1 MNIAAWIGFPL
12 FGYLM
17 GSLPFALWVTRLVKG
32 IDVRDGGSGHVTS
45 TNTIRQ
51 AGFAPGALVLL
62 LDIGKGF
69 LPTFLAARSDS
80 PDLLIVLTAAMGVVG
95 HCWPVFAQFR
105 GGMGLAVTAGSY
117 LAVEP
122 IGFAIGTAVL
132 IALTLIIH
140 HSARAAFFAA
150 FVIPVAMWVL
160 GFRDTIL
167 FVAIG
172 TGLVVAIRFT
182 IDWNREY
189 RELWLDR
196 DKESP

>member
-1 MNIAAWIGFPL
+1 MAFLGWFGFPIL
-12 FGYLM
+12 GYLM
-17 GSLPFALWVTRLVKG
+17 GSLPFALWVTRMVKG
-32 IDVRDGGSGHVTS
+32 IDVRDGGSGHVTT

-51 AGFAPGALVLL
+51 AGWLPGALVLV

-69 LPTFLAARSDS
+69 LPTYLAFRNGS
-80 PDLLIVLTAAMGVVG
+80 PEIVVVLTAALAVVG

-117 LAVEP
+117 LAVNPLGFP
-122 IGFAIGTAVL
+122 IGLAVL
-132 IALTLIIH
+132 LALTLIIR

-150 FVIPVAMWVL
+150 FLIPVAFWGL
-160 GFRDTIL
+160 GLRDTIL

-172 TGLVVAIRFT
+172 TGIIVALRFT

-196 DKESP
+196 EKEEI